1 MSDLRYPVGE
11 FIARTAITQ
20 NERQGLIASLDG
32 TPARLRAA
40 IAGLSEEQLETPYR
54 PDGWTVRQT
63 VHHVADSHMN
73 AYVRFRLGL
82 TEEIPIVKPYD
93 ENRWA
98 QLEDGCHADPELS
111 LKLLDA
117 LHQRWTILLRSLP
130 SEAFT
135 KLLRHPESGVM
146 SLDVVLQSYEWHGR
160 HHIAHITSLRQ
171 RMGW

>member
-1 MSDLRYPVGE
+1 MPDLRYPVGE
-11 FIARTAITQ
+11 FVARATITHI
-20 NERQGLIASLDG
+20 ERQALIASLDE

-63 VHHVADSHMN
+63 VHHVADSHIN

-82 TEEIPIVKPYD
+82 TEEIPTVKPYD

-98 QLEDGCHADPELS
+98 KLEDGQTADPEIS
-111 LKLLDA
+111 LRLLDA
-117 LHQRWTILLRSLP
+117 VHRRWTILLRSL
-130 SEAFT
+130 SSDAFAR
-135 KLLRHPESGVM
+135 LLRHPESGVM
-146 SLDVVLQSYEWHGR
+146 SLDIVLQSYEWHGR
-160 HHIAHITSLRQ
+160 HHVAHITSLRQ